1 MIGKPTPTIRYHSMK
16 LTAREIAEYLGGTVE
31 GDPNCEVHDF
41 AKIEAGQPGMV
52 SFLSNP
58 KYEHYIYSTKSSIV
72 LVNKGFQ
79 ATAPIAAT
87 LVRVED
93 SYGALAQLLTLVASQ
108 MPRKKGIHPRAVVE
122 PSASIGKDVYIGA
135 LAYVGENAVI
145 GDYAQIYPQV
155 YVGDN
160 AHIGS
165 ETTLYA
171 GVRIYNECEVGD
183 RCILHAGA
191 VIGADGFGFAPQ
203 GDGSYT
209 KIPQLGNV
217 VIGNDVEIG
226 ANTCIDRAAM
236 GATTVA
242 EGVKLDNLVQIAHN
256 VSIGSHTVMASQ
268 CGVAGST
275 KVGKHCVFGGQ
286 VGLVG
291 HIAIADG
298 VQIGAQ
304 AGVLNSVK
312 TNKENLIG
320 SPTMPVRDFFRSM
333 AIFRQLPHLANDIYS
348 LKKNQEDDTQ
358 DQTHQD

>member
-1 MIGKPTPTIRYHSMK
+1 MK
-16 LTAREIAEYLGGTVE
+16 LTAKEIADYLGGSVE
-31 GDPNCEVHDF
+31 GDPACEVHDF
-41 AKIEAGQPGMV
+41 AKIEAGQPGTV

-58 KYEHYIYSTKSSIV
+58 KYEHYIYTTQSSIV
-72 LVNKGFQ
+72 LVNKGFR

-108 MPRKKGIHPRAVVE
+108 MPRRKGIHPRAVVE

-145 GDYAQIYPQV
+145 GDYAQIYPQA
-155 YVGDN
+155 YVGDK
-160 AHIGS
+160 ARIGS

-171 GVRIYNECEVGD
+171 GVRIYSECEVGD

-203 GDGSYT
+203 PDGSYT

-217 VIGNDVEIG
+217 IIGDNVEIG

-236 GATTVA
+236 DATTIG

-256 VSIGSHTVMASQ
+256 VSIGPHTVMASQ

-275 KVGKHCVFGGQ
+275 KVGEHCVFGGQ

-291 HIAIADG
+291 HIEIANG

-312 TNKENLIG
+312 DNKENLMG
-320 SPTMPVRDFFRSM
+320 SPTMPLRDFFRSM
-333 AIFRQLPHLANDIYS
+333 AIFRQLPHLANDVYN
-348 LKKNQEDDTQ
+348 LKKAQEEAQ
-358 DQTHQD
+358 EPQSPNS